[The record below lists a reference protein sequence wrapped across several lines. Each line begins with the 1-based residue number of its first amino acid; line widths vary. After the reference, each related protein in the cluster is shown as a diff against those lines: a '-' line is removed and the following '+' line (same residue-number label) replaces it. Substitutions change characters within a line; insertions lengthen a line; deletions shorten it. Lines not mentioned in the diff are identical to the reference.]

1 MSKKKSATISV
12 LLIHFFTAILPILVV
27 TVAFFTQSANM
38 RLFIL
43 FGCIL
48 AVAGI
53 VLQYFFSAKKT
64 KRES

>member
-27 TVAFFTQSANM
+27 TVAFYTVCQYAAFYLIWMYSSSCWDSITVF
-38 RLFIL
+38 LF
-43 FGCIL
+43 C
-48 AVAGI
+48 
-53 VLQYFFSAKKT
+53 KKT